1 MNFLFISDNYYL
13 CHGVSSSLTSTHLIR
28 DDADIHDLDGV
39 DQAMDFIIAIEQ
51 DKLRNKTIRQVKK
64 VKRDYIVLMHEIEAN
79 RAVRIDNIIYSSMH
93 FTAHPFQQLMRFY
106 RALRTHSFT
115 RREYDVLKLFHLENH
130 EIAKKLQLSQ
140 KNDQHLPREDPRE
153 IKYALKKHSGDDPCK
168 IGDRRLKAVTFCL
181 ATEKPGRHVSP

>member
-79 RAVRIDNIIYSSMH
+79 RAVRIDNIIYSSIH

-130 EIAKKLQLSQ
+130 EIAKNLQLSQ
-140 KNDQHLPREDPRE
+140 KTTSAYRVRIIEKLNMRSKN
-153 IKYALKKHSGDDPCK
+153 I
-168 IGDRRLKAVTFCL
+168 L
-181 ATEKPGRHVSP
+181 AMTRVKSAIVD

>member
-13 CHGVSSSLTSTHLIR
+13 CQGVSSALTSTHLIR

-115 RREYDVLKLFHLENH
+115 RREYDVLKLFHLDNH
-130 EIAKKLQLSQ
+130 EIAKRLQLSQ
-140 KNDQHLPREDPRE
+140 KTTSTYSVRILEKLYMRSKN
-153 IKYALKKHSGDDPCK
+153 I
-168 IGDRRLKAVTFCL
+168 L
-181 ATEKPGRHVSP
+181 AMTRVKSAIVD

>member
-13 CHGVSSSLTSTHLIR
+13 CHGVASPLTATHWIH
-28 DDADIHDLDGV
+28 DDGDIHALDGV
-39 DQAMDFIIAIEQ
+39 DPAMDFIIAIEQ

-140 KNDQHLPREDPRE
+140 KTTSTYRVRILEKLNMRSKNILAMTRVKSAIVDQKL
-153 IKYALKKHSGDDPCK
+153 
-168 IGDRRLKAVTFCL
+168 
-181 ATEKPGRHVSP
+181 

>member
-79 RAVRIDNIIYSSMH
+79 SAVRIDNIIYSSMH

-106 RALRTHSFT
+106 RALRTHTPLRDASMT
-115 RREYDVLKLFHLENH
+115 
-130 EIAKKLQLSQ
+130 
-140 KNDQHLPREDPRE
+140 
-153 IKYALKKHSGDDPCK
+153 C
-168 IGDRRLKAVTFCL
+168 
-181 ATEKPGRHVSP
+181 

>member
-28 DDADIHDLDGV
+28 DDADIHHLYEV
-39 DQAMDFIIAIEQ
+39 DPELDFIIAIEQ

-115 RREYDVLKLFHLENH
+115 R
-130 EIAKKLQLSQ
+130 
-140 KNDQHLPREDPRE
+140 
-153 IKYALKKHSGDDPCK
+153 
-168 IGDRRLKAVTFCL
+168 
-181 ATEKPGRHVSP
+181 

>member
-13 CHGVSSSLTSTHLIR
+13 CHGVASPLTATHWIH
-28 DDADIHDLDGV
+28 DDGDIHDLDAV
-39 DQAMDFIIAIEQ
+39 DPAMDFIIAIEQ

-140 KNDQHLPREDPRE
+140 KTTSTYRVRILEKLNMRSKNILAMTRVKSAIVDQKL
-153 IKYALKKHSGDDPCK
+153 
-168 IGDRRLKAVTFCL
+168 
-181 ATEKPGRHVSP
+181 

>member
-13 CHGVSSSLTSTHLIR
+13 CQGVSSSLTSTHLIR

-64 VKRDYIVLMHEIEAN
+64 VKCDYIVLMHEIEAN
-79 RAVRIDNIIYSSMH
+79 RAVRIDNIIFSSMH

-140 KNDQHLPREDPRE
+140 KTTSTYRMRILEKLNMRSKN
-153 IKYALKKHSGDDPCK
+153 I
-168 IGDRRLKAVTFCL
+168 L
-181 ATEKPGRHVSP
+181 AMTRVKSAIVD

>member
-1 MNFLFISDNYYL
+1 M
-13 CHGVSSSLTSTHLIR
+13 IR

-140 KNDQHLPREDPRE
+140 KTTSTYRVRIIEKLNMRSKN
-153 IKYALKKHSGDDPCK
+153 I
-168 IGDRRLKAVTFCL
+168 L
-181 ATEKPGRHVSP
+181 AMTRVKSAIVD

>member
-64 VKRDYIVLMHEIEAN
+64 VKCDYIVLMHEIEAN

-130 EIAKKLQLSQ
+130 EIAKKLHLSQ
-140 KNDQHLPREDPRE
+140 KTTSTYRVRILEKLNMRSKN
-153 IKYALKKHSGDDPCK
+153 I
-168 IGDRRLKAVTFCL
+168 L
-181 ATEKPGRHVSP
+181 AMTRVKSAIVD

>member
-93 FTAHPFQQLMRFY
+93 FTAHPFQQL
-106 RALRTHSFT
+106 
-115 RREYDVLKLFHLENH
+115 
-130 EIAKKLQLSQ
+130 SQ
-140 KNDQHLPREDPRE
+140 KTTSTYRVRILEKLNMRSKN
-153 IKYALKKHSGDDPCK
+153 I
-168 IGDRRLKAVTFCL
+168 L
-181 ATEKPGRHVSP
+181 AMTRVKSAIVD